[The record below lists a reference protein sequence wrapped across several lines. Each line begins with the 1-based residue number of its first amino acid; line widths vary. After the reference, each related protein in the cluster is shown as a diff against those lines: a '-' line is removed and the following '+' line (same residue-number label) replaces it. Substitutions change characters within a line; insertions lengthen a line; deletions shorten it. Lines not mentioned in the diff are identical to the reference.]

1 MFWQRPEF
9 YIAPAGCA
17 GRAAHLLAGE
27 ADGEPR
33 LIGDL
38 VGAFGLF
45 DDIQVFLQIFLVFDG
60 EIPDQAA
67 LAYSVFGSAGFVH
80 C

>member
-1 MFWQRPEF
+1 MFRERPEF
-9 YIAPAGCA
+9 HVAAAGRA

-38 VGAFGLF
+38 VDAFGLF

-60 EIPDQAA
+60 
-67 LAYSVFGSAGFVH
+67 
-80 C
+80 